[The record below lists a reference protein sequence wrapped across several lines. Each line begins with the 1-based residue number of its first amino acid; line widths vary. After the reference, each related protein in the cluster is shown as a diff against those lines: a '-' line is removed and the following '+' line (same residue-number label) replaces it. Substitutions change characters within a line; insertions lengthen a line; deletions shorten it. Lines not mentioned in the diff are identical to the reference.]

1 MFSDNVLTLREF
13 ETNFQFTQIPPEM
26 QLDTILDM
34 NVSLFAVCL
43 FQWTGRLILNQW
55 FDDNLVLSSA
65 HVLYFFPHIVLFLD
79 MYLKI
84 P

>member
-13 ETNFQFTQIPPEM
+13 ETNFQFAQIPPEM

-55 FDDNLVLSSA
+55 FDDNLVLSSV
-65 HVLYFFPHIVLFLD
+65 HVIYFSPPHCSLSGYVS
-79 MYLKI
+79 
-84 P
+84 